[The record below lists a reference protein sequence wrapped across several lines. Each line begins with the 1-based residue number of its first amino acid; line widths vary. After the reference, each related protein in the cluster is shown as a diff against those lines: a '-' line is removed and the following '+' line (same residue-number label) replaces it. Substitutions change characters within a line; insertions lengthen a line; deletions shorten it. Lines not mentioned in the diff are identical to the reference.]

1 MNSLKNTLIIL
12 FNKIYCFSAV
22 AIATAETESLTR
34 QKTIFSL
41 SKLAKLAGPDTEDVE
56 TYVDNIN
63 ASLDLITFQED
74 LPDYVLQ
81 QFGYDTLRPR
91 VLTPKELINL
101 YICHEYSDAT
111 ELEFKKA
118 LDILTFVNEEELRE
132 ELHLKIWRSAIL
144 RDSWNFTNLDSPLEV
159 LQVTLFFKLIEL
171 SMVLGKYFFLLKYN
185 FPHIAILC

>member
-1 MNSLKNTLIIL
+1 M
-12 FNKIYCFSAV
+12 
-22 AIATAETESLTR
+22 TR
-34 QKTIFSL
+34 QKTILSL

-101 YICHEYSDAT
+101 YICNEYSDAT

-144 RDSWNFTNLDSPLEV
+144 RDSWNFMNLDSPLEV
-159 LQVTLFFKLIEL
+159 LQGTLFFKLIEL
-171 SMVLGKYFFLLKYN
+171 SMVLGKYFIKLFNILFCIDPLVGQKTFN
-185 FPHIAILC
+185 FPHIILC